1 MTFISRSLPQ
11 RLNLLRGFGVAPC
24 YQSDPAFENYIMVE
38 KITPKKFA
46 LIVDE
51 LVRTKHLTH
60 MEAIIY
66 YCEQNVIEPDTITK
80 WIDRSL
86 KEKLQADAEALNYL
100 PKTASLPL

>member
-1 MTFISRSLPQ
+1 M
-11 RLNLLRGFGVAPC
+11 
-24 YQSDPAFENYIMVE
+24 E
-38 KITPKKFA
+38 KITPKRFA

-66 YCEQNVIEPDTITK
+66 YCEQNLMEPEQVTK

-100 PKTASLPL
+100 PKPSRLPV

>member
-1 MTFISRSLPQ
+1 M
-11 RLNLLRGFGVAPC
+11 
-24 YQSDPAFENYIMVE
+24 E
-38 KITPKKFA
+38 KITPKRFA
-46 LIVDE
+46 IIVDD

-66 YCEQNVIEPDTITK
+66 YCEQNLMEPEQVTK

-100 PKTASLPL
+100 PKTSRLPV

>member
-1 MTFISRSLPQ
+1 M
-11 RLNLLRGFGVAPC
+11 
-24 YQSDPAFENYIMVE
+24 E
-38 KITPKKFA
+38 KITPKRFA
-46 LIVDE
+46 IIIDD

-66 YCEQNVIEPDTITK
+66 YCEQNIMEPEQVTK

-100 PKTASLPL
+100 PKTSRLPV

>member
-1 MTFISRSLPQ
+1 M
-11 RLNLLRGFGVAPC
+11 
-24 YQSDPAFENYIMVE
+24 E
-38 KITPKKFA
+38 KITPKRFA
-46 LIVDE
+46 LIIDE

-66 YCEQNVIEPDTITK
+66 YCEQNIMEPEQVTK

-100 PKTASLPL
+100 PMTSRLPV

>member
-1 MTFISRSLPQ
+1 MPHGEWPL
-11 RLNLLRGFGVAPC
+11 PC
-24 YQSDPAFENYIMVE
+24 YQTGALLLRYYIMTE

-46 LIVDE
+46 IIVDE

-66 YCEQNVIEPDTITK
+66 YCEQNLIEPDTITK

-86 KEKLQADAEALNYL
+86 KEKLQADAEALHYL
-100 PKTASLPL
+100 PKTSQLPV

>member
-1 MTFISRSLPQ
+1 MSSTLLSNGLIFIE
-11 RLNLLRGFGVAPC
+11 
-24 YQSDPAFENYIMVE
+24 DYIMVE

-51 LVRTKHLTH
+51 LVRTKRLTH
-60 MEAIIY
+60 MEAILY
-66 YCEQNVIEPDTITK
+66 YCEQNVIEPDSLNK

-100 PKTASLPL
+100 PKTSCLPL